1 MQSRCIQLF
10 LCTMIF
16 PPCCPIP
23 FNKAVRCLLDLQN
36 KGVMRTDKLNVPE
49 ETTDEEADFSSTRNE
64 TTLF

>member
-1 MQSRCIQLF
+1 
-10 LCTMIF
+10 MIF